1 MCQADP
7 QPQCPETSLLQD
19 TQQRIHVLAFEDNP
33 CGSTVYPGLLVSS
46 SSIVPRGMESIE
58 QVRALAKWHHT
69 RSRQLST
76 NHRLN
81 VVTVSVS
88 LAADA
93 QGEQVVLIPAHT
105 QENSSYNFNK
115 NIGLCACSGSA
126 LISQLDKNRSGHKIT
141 FSVGTLLIRHF

>member
-1 MCQADP
+1 MNILVHDPEWKHWKYVPQTCFISLLHFQVFFMCQADL

-46 SSIVPRGMESIE
+46 SSIVPRGMESTE

-69 RSRQLST
+69 RSRQLGI

-105 QENSSYNFNK
+105 QAK
-115 NIGLCACSGSA
+115 
-126 LISQLDKNRSGHKIT
+126 
-141 FSVGTLLIRHF
+141 